1 MSDNRLIPW
10 HWARQPEGPDNAPL
24 TLEGLQRQLNQF
36 LETMWTKIG
45 THHHS
50 VSGHVYEPGADLG
63 ESSNA
68 LEIVMDVPGL
78 DDSDI
83 DITVSANRIAI
94 SGEKKMERERK
105 GWNFYLSERKRWNF
119 YLSERTYGS
128 FQRTFSLPPEAE
140 PDKTTATLE
149 NGVLRVAIPKKPG
162 ASKRGRSIPITTK
175 TKTRKKSGTASKT
188 AKK

>member
-1 MSDNRLIPW
+1 MSDNRLTHW
-10 HWARQPEGPDNAPL
+10 HRARQPEGPDSAPP
-24 TLEGLQRQLNQF
+24 TLEGLQRQLNQL

-83 DITVSANRIAI
+83 DITISANSIAI

-105 GWNFYLSERKRWNF
+105 GWNLYLSERAF
-119 YLSERTYGS
+119 GS

-149 NGVLRVAIPKKPG
+149 NGVLRVSVPKKPG
-162 ASKRGRSIPITTK
+162 ASKQGRSIPITTK
-175 TKTRKKSGTASKT
+175 IKTRKKSGTASKT